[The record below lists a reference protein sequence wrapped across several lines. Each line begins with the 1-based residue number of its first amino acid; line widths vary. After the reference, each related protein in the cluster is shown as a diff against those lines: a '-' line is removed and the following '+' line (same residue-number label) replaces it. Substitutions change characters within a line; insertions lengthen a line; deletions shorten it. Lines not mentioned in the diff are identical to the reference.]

1 MSARQT
7 FSTGELAK
15 QAGVSPDTI
24 RHYERLGVL
33 PVAPRGING
42 YRRFPVTAMQRII
55 VVQRALE
62 AGFSLADMR
71 RVLRIRDAGGV
82 PCRQVYGM
90 AEQRL
95 SELERRIADLQ
106 TLRDELAGALA
117 EWRVALASTPPDK
130 RAGLLDSWAARL
142 SERPGRRPLR
152 SRLPDRQV
160 AASRVIR

>member
-1 MSARQT
+1 MSTRQT
-7 FSTGELAK
+7 FRTGELAK

-33 PVAPRGING
+33 PAAQRGRNG
-42 YRRFPVTAMQRII
+42 YRRFPVTAVQRI
-55 VVQRALE
+55 VVIQRALE

-95 SELERRIADLQ
+95 GELERRIADLQ
-106 TLRDELAGALA
+106 ILRDELAGALA
-117 EWRVALASTPPDK
+117 EWRVALASTPPDR

-142 SERPGRRPLR
+142 SERPGRQPGR
-152 SRLPDRQV
+152 SRLHDRQV
-160 AASRVIR
+160 ATSRAIR

>member
-7 FSTGELAK
+7 YSTGELAK
-15 QAGVSPDTI
+15 QTGVSADTI

-33 PVAPRGING
+33 PAAHRGSNG
-42 YRRFPVTAMQRII
+42 YRRFPAPAVQRIV

-95 SELERRIADLQ
+95 GELERRIADLQ
-106 TLRDELAGALA
+106 ILRDELAGALA
-117 EWRVALASTPPDK
+117 EWKVTLSSTPTGT

-142 SERPGRRPLR
+142 LEHPRQRER
-152 SRLPDRQV
+152 SRLT
-160 AASRVIR
+160 AFTSLSRR